1 MKTNI
6 YINTLLVQVAILME
20 SNGVDHASKL
30 LESQSHVWNHIFS
43 FINSMSL
50 KCAIDLGIPDAIHN
64 HGQPMPLS
72 KLISSLQI
80 HPNKT
85 QFIHRLM
92 RILTHSGFF
101 SKQIS
106 SKGDPESSYSLTDAS
121 KLLLKDNP
129 MSLFPFLSA
138 MLDPILTK
146 PWYDLPA
153 WFKNDSPTSFYMRH
167 GMALWEYAGIEPRL
181 NKFFNDAMET
191 DTPFVSSI
199 LFDKCKG
206 VFEGLESLVDV
217 GGGTGT
223 MTKALAKAFPQ
234 IECVVFDLPHVVH
247 GLQGTGNLK
256 YVGGDM
262 FDSIPPSD
270 AIFLKFILHDWNDE
284 KCIKILKNCKEAI
297 TRSKGR
303 KGKVIVIDMVVD
315 DEKSDGDN
323 KSIETQLFFDM
334 LMMVEVNGKE
344 RNKKEWANLIF
355 SAGFSSYK
363 INLSALGL
371 RSLIEIF
378 P

>member
-1 MKTNI
+1 
-6 YINTLLVQVAILME
+6 ME
-20 SNGVDHASKL
+20 SNGVDYASKL
-30 LESQSHVWNHIFS
+30 LESQSHVWHHIFS

-85 QFIHRLM
+85 QYIHRLM

-167 GMALWEYAGIEPRL
+167 GMALWEYAG
-181 NKFFNDAMET
+181 
-191 DTPFVSSI
+191 
-199 LFDKCKG
+199 
-206 VFEGLESLVDV
+206 LESLVDV

-223 MTKALAKAFPQ
+223 MTKAIAKAFPQ
-234 IECVVFDLPHVVH
+234 MECVVFDLPHVVD
-247 GLQGTGNLK
+247 GLQGSGNLK

-284 KCIKILKNCKEAI
+284 KCIKILKKCKEAI

-315 DEKSDGDN
+315 DEKSDGYN

-344 RNKKEWANLIF
+344 RNEKEWANLIF